1 MRLNPYHQESLW
13 LYLGRALFHQARH
26 EEALEA
32 MGNMAKPPLAAHV
45 YRVAASAGLGD
56 REASTKYTEALR
68 AAYPDFDP
76 KRFVETIPYE
86 HEREKNTL
94 RDALREAGL

>member
-1 MRLNPYHQESLW
+1 
-13 LYLGRALFHQARH
+13 
-26 EEALEA
+26 

-56 REASTKYTEALR
+56 REVSRKYTDALR

-76 KRFVETIPYE
+76 DRFVETIPYE
-86 HEREKNTL
+86 HEREKNDL
-94 RDALREAGL
+94 LGALRGAGL